1 MVWQGLKLKIQ
12 QHHLAS
18 SCWESSAGQSPKH
31 LEKLLPQNVN
41 VPQTLLN
48 LLICSEMFFVAS
60 FTLRVSSPQPQSPN
74 FVRKRLQLINLTI
87 YKHKDMLLYSI
98 VTNQTCLFSP
108 ALKSSRGPMISLISE
123 YFKYGCY
130 NVCLKGM
137 YTQAHKRCVHIHT
150 NTTGVFRE
158 HCTGQRQRTHWPLF
172 GSYYSNANIYLLN
185 SCSYI

>member
-130 NVCLKGM
+130 SFVWKVCTHMHTRGVYTYTPTPPEYFVNTVQANVPTDL
-137 YTQAHKRCVHIHT
+137 
-150 NTTGVFRE
+150 FLP
-158 HCTGQRQRTHWPLF
+158 PLT
-172 GSYYSNANIYLLN
+172 
-185 SCSYI
+185 